1 MEESAATSLKWG
13 RLQGVA
19 ADPDPLTPQT
29 HALLRRAVLDFR
41 VAEKRKAF
49 PPVVHIG
56 VPGTV
61 DLTYE
66 PRRDQ
71 PLEHGLRVDL
81 VAALLQAAGTDLVP
95 LVWVT
100 RTGELVLEDA
110 DAAWLSAARSAY
122 AESGVPLTMVV
133 VTRRG
138 WWDPRSGRS
147 RVWKRLRRR

>member
-1 MEESAATSLKWG
+1 MP
-13 RLQGVA
+13 
-19 ADPDPLTPQT
+19 ADPDPLTRQT

-41 VAEKRKAF
+41 GAEKRKTFA
-49 PPVVHIG
+49 PVVHVG
-56 VPGTV
+56 VPGAV

-66 PRRDQ
+66 PGRDQ
-71 PLEHGLRVDL
+71 PLEHGLRADL
-81 VAALLQAAGTDLVP
+81 VAALLRATGADTVEP

-100 RTGELVLEDA
+100 RTGEFVLEDA

-122 AESGVPLTMVV
+122 AEAGVPLTMVV

-138 WWDPRSGRS
+138 GWDPRLGRS

>member
-1 MEESAATSLKWG
+1 MP
-13 RLQGVA
+13 
-19 ADPDPLTPQT
+19 ADPDPLTEQT
-29 HALLRRAVLDFR
+29 DGLLRRAVLDFR

-49 PPVVHIG
+49 APVVHVG

-61 DLTYE
+61 DLSYE
-66 PRRDQ
+66 PRREQ
-71 PLEHGLRVDL
+71 SLEHGLRADL
-81 VAALLQAAGTDLVP
+81 VAAFLRASGTDPVEP

-100 RTGELVLEDA
+100 RTGEFVLEDT

-122 AESGVPLTMVV
+122 AEAGVPLTMVV

>member
-1 MEESAATSLKWG
+1 MPAE
-13 RLQGVA
+13 
-19 ADPDPLTPQT
+19 PDPLTRQT

-49 PPVVHIG
+49 APVVHVG

-66 PRRDQ
+66 PRRDER
-71 PLEHGLRVDL
+71 LEHGLRADL
-81 VAALLQAAGTDLVP
+81 VAAFLRAAGADLVP

-122 AESGVPLTMVV
+122 AEAGVPLTMVV
-133 VTRRG
+133 ITRRG

-147 RVWKRLRRR
+147 REWMRLRRR

>member
-1 MEESAATSLKWG
+1 MP
-13 RLQGVA
+13 
-19 ADPDPLTPQT
+19 ADPDPLTRQT

-49 PPVVHIG
+49 APVVHVG

-66 PRRDQ
+66 PRRDER
-71 PLEHGLRVDL
+71 LEHGLRADL
-81 VAALLQAAGTDLVP
+81 VEP

-100 RTGELVLEDA
+100 RTGEFVLEDA

-122 AESGVPLTMVV
+122 AEAGVPLTMVV

-147 RVWKRLRRR
+147 REWMRLRRR